1 MLPWQQNMLDQWDIY
16 SVDHPAALR
25 RKALALALSIY
36 GVVFL
41 LFFIPHLWQTRP
53 TTVFIKG
60 ASAPVLFVAK
70 GSAQRKGRLTKRSQ
84 QVKKVASPT
93 PAPAPKKEV
102 QKPVIKAP
110 EPKKVDPKK
119 SELPTRK
126 TVVKE
131 QKAKQKSKKEIQLE
145 LKKAQAAAQAKK
157 LEEAKK
163 AAAEKKAKAQ
173 KEAEEKKA
181 KKLAEKPVN
190 KPVEKPQEKIIE
202 TLEKIEDAAQEKKIE
217 NSKVDD
223 EMGHEGPEE
232 IVIGQEDIST
242 LKSHMALNAAIMRV
256 WSPPPIKVTSPVH
269 IVVEVDTQGVV
280 KNAELETKSGVLAYD
295 IEARAAALRA
305 DFPKEFWG
313 KSIIFVFGA

>member
-36 GVVFL
+36 GVLFL
-41 LFFIPHLWQTRP
+41 LFFIPHLWHTRP

-70 GSAQRKGRLTKRSQ
+70 GSSQRKGSLTKRSQ
-84 QVKKVASPT
+84 RVKKAAPPT
-93 PAPAPKKEV
+93 PAPMPKKEV
-102 QKPVIKAP
+102 QKPALKAK

-119 SELPTRK
+119 AELPTRT

-131 QKAKQKSKKEIQLE
+131 QKSKQKSKKEIQLE

-163 AAAEKKAKAQ
+163 AEAEKKAKAR

-181 KKLAEKPVN
+181 KKVAEKSLN
-190 KPVEKPQEKIIE
+190 KPAEKPQEKIIE
-202 TLEKIEDAAQEKKIE
+202 KSEKIENIAQEKKVE
-217 NSKVDD
+217 NSEIDD
-223 EMGHEGPEE
+223 AMGHEGPEE

-256 WSPPPIKVTSPVH
+256 WSPPNIKVTSPAQ
-269 IVVEVDTQGVV
+269 IVVEIDAQGVV
-280 KNAELETKSGVLAYD
+280 KNAELEKKSGILVYD

-305 DFPKEFWG
+305 EFPKEYWG